1 MIDLSDIYPLLNKN
15 GVVGVLSLFE
25 VGLVG
30 KQMSNRIDSCDGVER
45 VGVVIWNKAVVFAC
59 AGTFLL
65 QLPCL

>member
-1 MIDLSDIYPLLNKN
+1 MIDLSNIYPLLNKN
-15 GVVGVLSLFE
+15 GVVGVVTWFE

-30 KQMSNRIDSCDGVER
+30 KKMSNRIDSCDRVKR

-65 QLPCL
+65 QLPYL